1 MNCILII
8 DDDYAVRL
16 LYQEELEDD
25 GYEVVT
31 FGDCENLMDNIE
43 QHRPDVIIMDIK
55 MGKISG
61 LDIIQEIRS
70 TYYDIPIIL
79 CSAYSTFKSDAKSIA
94 ADYYVVK
101 SSDLSELKL
110 RILMAIEGSTPND

>member
-61 LDIIQEIRS
+61 LDIIQEIRN

-79 CSAYSTFKSDAKSIA
+79 CSAYSTFKADAKSMA

-110 RILMAIEGSTPND
+110 RILMAIEGSTPN